1 MRPTFRQAALVT
13 LLLAVP
19 LAPAIANGGTVR
31 ISRARVGPWLVSVF
45 SSPTPLRTGEVDIS
59 VLVQD
64 TADAVVSDVPVTV
77 EAHPVHVTT
86 TDAPPITETAT
97 REEATNKLFRAAKF
111 RVAATGEW
119 EFRIRVGGDAGGD
132 AGGEVSFR
140 AALTEPTLLDR
151 PYLLAALVLTPLL
164 LVGWLLSRRRDAE
177 TAEARPSISRGSPR

>member
-1 MRPTFRQAALVT
+1 MRGTFRQAALVT

-19 LAPAIANGGTVR
+19 LAPALANGGTVR

-77 EAHPVHVTT
+77 EAHPIGVTT
-86 TDAPPITETAT
+86 HAQPIAETAT
-97 REEATNKLFRAAKF
+97 REEATNKLFQAAKF

-119 EFRIRVGGDAGGD
+119 EFRIRVGGDAKGD

-140 AALTEPTLLDR
+140 AELTDPTLLDR
-151 PYLLAALVLTPLL
+151 PYLLAALILTPLL